1 MDYMFLIDTCWSV
14 HTKECYISV
23 DEWKK
28 LKKLK
33 SLGMPR
39 YLGSGS
45 HECNGQKYRFVVMDR
60 YGTDLWSRFL
70 QNKRV
75 FTLPLVLRVG
85 LQVVSI
91 KEPFSG

>member
-1 MDYMFLIDTCWSV
+1 M
-14 HTKECYISV
+14 KCYISV

-28 LKKLK
+28 LKNLKL
-33 SLGMPR
+33 LGMPR

-45 HECNGQKYRFVVMDR
+45 HECNGQKYRFVVMDK
-60 YGTDLWSRFL
+60 YGKDLWSIFL

-75 FTLPLVLRVG
+75 FTLPTVLRVG

-91 KEPFSG
+91 I